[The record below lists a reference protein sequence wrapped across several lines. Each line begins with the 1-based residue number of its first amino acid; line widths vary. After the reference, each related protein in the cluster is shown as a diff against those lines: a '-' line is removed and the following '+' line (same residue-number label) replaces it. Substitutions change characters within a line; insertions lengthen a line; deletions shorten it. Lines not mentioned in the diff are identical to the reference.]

1 MKTNRQAKLFIL
13 FLIFFLISFLT
24 NHVYAAD
31 ENLKLYSHSAIIIE
45 NKTGKVLYE
54 KNSEQKMYPASTT
67 KILTAILTIEK
78 GNLQDKTKVSK
89 AAIAEM
95 KSGYTS
101 AYLVEGEE
109 LTVEEL
115 LELLLIHSANDAS
128 NVLAEYI
135 SGSIPAFVDLMNLKL
150 KELGCNN
157 THFVT
162 TNGLHDDNHYTTAK
176 DMATITRYC
185 MRNSDFRRIVA
196 MQECHIKATNKFGER
211 KFKNTNDL
219 EVIGSKYYYPG
230 CIGVKTGFTSQ
241 AQNCLISAVSK
252 NNLQLIAVVLH
263 CSLTDDKKSARYV
276 DSKTLYDY
284 AYSTYT
290 FKEIAK
296 TSTIVNRI
304 EVKGGSKETK
314 SLDLKLQDSIT
325 ALVNKNSTGQIVPE
339 IRLNSNI
346 LAPIAQNAILGQAVY
361 TIDGQS
367 YTTNLLA
374 SHNVEKDE
382 STILYLRIALGIVI
396 FFIFIILVIIL
407 LVSVFRHKKKKQETE
422 FKDINDKEQENC
434 KQENETKNQIMEE
447 TIEEQNKDKEQKQQK
462 VENEKISDNEE
473 SEDNMVVKNKT

>member
-1 MKTNRQAKLFIL
+1 MKINIQTKLFIL
-13 FLIFFLISFLT
+13 FLIFFVKAYLT
-24 NHVYAAD
+24 NNVYATD
-31 ENLKLYSHSAIIIE
+31 NSLKLYSQSAIIIE

-78 GNLQDKTKVSK
+78 GNLHDKTKVSK
-89 AAIAEM
+89 SAIADM

-109 LTVEEL
+109 LTIEEL

-135 SGSIPAFVDLMNLKL
+135 SGSIPNFVNLMNLKL

-185 MRNSDFRRIVA
+185 MKNSDFRRIVA

-230 CIGVKTGFTSQ
+230 CIGIKTGFTSQ
-241 AQNCLISAVSK
+241 AQNCLISAVNK
-252 NNLQLIAVVLH
+252 DKLQLIAVVLH
-263 CSLTDDKKSARYV
+263 CNLTDDKKSARYV

-296 TSTIVNRI
+296 ASTVVQKI

-314 SLDLKLQDSIT
+314 TLDLKLQDNIN
-325 ALVNKNSTGQIVPE
+325 ALVNKNYTHQIVPE
-339 IRLNSNI
+339 IKLNNNI
-346 LAPIAQNAILGQAVY
+346 SAPISQNAIIGQAVY
-361 TIDGQS
+361 IVDGQY

-382 STILYLRIALGIVI
+382 TMIFYLRIALVVI
-396 FFIFIILVIIL
+396 FFFLFMILVAIL
-407 LVSVFRHKKKKQETE
+407 ITSMRRHKKQKLESKNTNGVQQE
-422 FKDINDKEQENC
+422 KEDLNYEP
-434 KQENETKNQIMEE
+434 KNQIMKD
-447 TIEEQNKDKEQKQQK
+447 IIDPQNCISN
-462 VENEKISDNEE
+462 NEAELKKI
-473 SEDNMVVKNKT
+473 